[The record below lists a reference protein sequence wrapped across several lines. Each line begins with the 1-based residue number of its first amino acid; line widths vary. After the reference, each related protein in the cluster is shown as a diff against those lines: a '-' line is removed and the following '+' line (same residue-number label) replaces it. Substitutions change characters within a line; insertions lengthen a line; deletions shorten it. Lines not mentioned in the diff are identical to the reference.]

1 MPKTTRGKVASS
13 KQWFT
18 SGGVA
23 TLVGVTSQTIKNY
36 IKRGKLEAVTLPTGY
51 AKIPRAEVVRFLREL
66 GRPVPAL
73 KDVPAKSIARNA
85 KPRTPMRA
93 RKTPK
98 RNSLHEAVTEFEKQ
112 YLSRLLE
119 KTKGN
124 VTHAIKISCLHR
136 SGFYDRLRKHKLDP
150 ESFRSD

>member
-1 MPKTTRGKVASS
+1 MPTKTKRKVASS

-23 TLVGVTSQTIKNY
+23 ALVGVTSQTIKNY
-36 IKRGKLEAVTLPTGY
+36 IQRGKLEAVTLPTGY

-73 KDVPAKSIARNA
+73 KDVPAKSIFKNVRPKAP
-85 KPRTPMRA
+85 KRA

-98 RNSLHEAVTEFEKQ
+98 RRSFQEARLRFEKD
-112 YLSRLLE
+112 YFIRLLR

-136 SGFYDRLRKHKLDP
+136 SGFYDKLGKLEIDP
-150 ESFRSD
+150 ESFRLD